1 MLRRFYVDNFRCL
14 VNFEFKPEAVNL
26 ILGRN
31 GSGKSTLLDALQA
44 VAGLATGASPQSMLP
59 IQSLPWWQTHKLQT
73 FELEFEEGD
82 GKASFS
88 YRVVVGHSDRAAPTI
103 VEETLK
109 LGESSL
115 VSFKNG
121 QLVLP
126 FLKQPIPFEGKQ
138 SALALGLGT
147 DAAVAR
153 FQEHIANVLTFRLNP
168 WAMEMSA
175 RDEDRVLWT
184 TGGNLVA
191 YLRSWLQ
198 SDPEGFVGWKSRV
211 LETMPHLEDIQLR
224 ELSPGSRILAGMR
237 HVDGREILLSVSN
250 FSEGERA
257 LLALHAIVGLAHGN
271 RLIVL
276 DEPDNFLA
284 PSEVQPVLRLFTVA
298 PPKRSSAQLIVVT
311 HHPRSIDYLAPYAT
325 WIFER
330 QEAGFSRVR
339 RLQFDRE
346 SGESASE
353 SVLAELAT

>member
-1 MLRRFYVDNFRCL
+1 MLRRFYVDNYRCL

-26 ILGRN
+26 ILGSN
-31 GSGKSTLLDALQA
+31 GSGKSTFLDALQA
-44 VAGLATGASPQSMLP
+44 VAALATGSSPQSILP
-59 IQSLPWWQTHKLQT
+59 AHTLPWWQSHKLQT
-73 FELEFEEGD
+73 FELDFDEGD
-82 GKASFS
+82 ARDHFS
-88 YRVVVGHSDRAAPTI
+88 YRIVIGHSERAAPTI

-109 LGESSL
+109 LGDKVL
-115 VSFKNG
+115 LSFKGGN
-121 QLVLP
+121 LALP

-147 DAAVAR
+147 DPTVSR
-153 FQEHIANVLTFRLNP
+153 FQTHVASILTFKLNP
-168 WAMEMSA
+168 WAMELSA
-175 RDEDRVLWT
+175 RDEDRALWT

-198 SDPEGFVGWKSRV
+198 SDPEGFVGWKARV
-211 LETMPHLEDIQLR
+211 LETMPYLEDIQLR

-237 HVDGREILLSVSN
+237 HVDGKEVLLGLAN

-257 LLALHAIVGLAHGN
+257 LMALHAIVGLAHGN
-271 RLIVL
+271 RVIGL

-284 PSEVQPVLRLFTVA
+284 PSEVQPVLRLFTVS
-298 PPKRSSAQLIVVT
+298 PPKRSPAQLMVVT

-339 RLQFDRE
+339 RLVFDRE

-353 SVLAELAT
+353 SVLAELSP

>member
-1 MLRRFYVDNFRCL
+1 M
-14 VNFEFKPEAVNL
+14 
-26 ILGRN
+26 
-31 GSGKSTLLDALQA
+31 
-44 VAGLATGASPQSMLP
+44 
-59 IQSLPWWQTHKLQT
+59 
-73 FELEFEEGD
+73 
-82 GKASFS
+82 
-88 YRVVVGHSDRAAPTI
+88 
-103 VEETLK
+103 
-109 LGESSL
+109 
-115 VSFKNG
+115 SFKDG
-121 QLVLP
+121 QLVLA

-138 SALALGLGT
+138 SALALGLGS
-147 DAAVAR
+147 DAGVSR
-153 FQEHIANVLTFRLNP
+153 FQQHIASVLTFKLNP
-168 WAMEMSA
+168 WAMELSA
-175 RDEDRVLWT
+175 RDEDRILWA

-237 HVDGREILLSVSN
+237 HVDGKETLLGLAN

-257 LLALHAIVGLAHGN
+257 LLALHAIVGLAHGD
-271 RLIVL
+271 RLIGL

-284 PSEVQPVLRLFTVA
+284 PSEVQPVLRLFTVE
-298 PPKRSSAQLIVVT
+298 PPKKSSAQLIVVT

-325 WIFER
+325 WMFER

-339 RLQFDRE
+339 RLNFDRE